1 MKRKLSI
8 IFSLIVLASAGFA
21 TQASAKE
28 HMHTHTHTQQ
38 CVGPAGFCTPYFGS

>member
-8 IFSLIVLASAGFA
+8 ILSLIVLASAGVV

-28 HMHTHTHTQQ
+28 HVHASTQQ

>member
-8 IFSLIVLASAGFA
+8 ILSLIVLASAGVV

-28 HMHTHTHTQQ
+28 HVHTSTQQ

>member
-1 MKRKLSI
+1 MKSKLSI
-8 IFSLIVLASAGFA
+8 ILSLIVLSSAGFA

-28 HMHTHTHTQQ
+28 HMHTNTQQ